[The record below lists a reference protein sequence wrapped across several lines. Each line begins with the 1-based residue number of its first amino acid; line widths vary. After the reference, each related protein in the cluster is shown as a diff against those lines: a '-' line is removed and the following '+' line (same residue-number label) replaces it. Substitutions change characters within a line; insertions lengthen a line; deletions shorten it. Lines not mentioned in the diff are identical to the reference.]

1 MLRRSTGGTVMT
13 DASKPTFEI
22 GIAMSGAISAGAY
35 SAGVFDFLIQALDAW
50 EKAKAEGTPDLPDYD
65 VRLKALSGASA
76 GAITAAIGVIA
87 AGGREAPATFASPA
101 PGSQDIRF
109 TLGRLYRSWVT
120 RPTLVS
126 PDGSPDLLS
135 LEDLA
140 GGRAVVS
147 VLNANLLTAIGVEAL
162 EAPGTLSPRPY
173 VASSLHLYMMLSN
186 LRGVPYAIHF
196 NGGQYNM
203 MTHADRVHYV
213 VEGIGAWKP
222 TPSPFADTDSG
233 TSIEATSLFGTTDA
247 SARPPEWLAFANAA
261 LASGAFPIGLSPRVI
276 ETATLQYA
284 KAKFPI
290 SEDQSELRPL
300 PTWPEAWRV
309 PSQDHLFSFVS
320 VDGGLI
326 NNDPFEYVRF
336 TLMKDPPRPNERKA
350 EKADRAVIM
359 IAPFPEAPPFL
370 GDGEP
375 SLGVLSI
382 ARHVVT
388 ALRQQVRFK
397 PDQLLAVAAEGTHS
411 RFMIS
416 PHRVP
421 PRIPGGEE
429 REETFSIA
437 SGLLGGFGGFV
448 LEAFRDHD
456 YQLGRRNCQYFLARH
471 LTIDKNHETL
481 HWPEGAAE
489 RLNAVIRKTLSDGS
503 VRDYVP
509 IIPLVGDALPEVPYP
524 SWARIG
530 EDAFA
535 LLITRIEARLVAV
548 ARRLIATEATSVRM
562 KLGLNFLLLV
572 GRNRIIDYIRLT
584 LLQDLVLRDQIEG
597 WSLPAAEMRPEVVRA
612 VLAALLDPA
621 FDLRTEA
628 GIARTTKLDVSL
640 VREIL
645 DLLTGAADARCQ
657 VWVAPWTRSDGPS
670 LYTLVSRRPSFLAT
684 LLQGRSPARLFAK
697 PVVDRK

>member
-1 MLRRSTGGTVMT
+1 MT
-13 DASKPTFEI
+13 NGSEPTFEI

-50 EKAKAEGTPDLPDYD
+50 ERAKAEGAPDLPDYD

-87 AGGREAPATFASPA
+87 VGGREAPATFPSPA
-101 PGSQDIRF
+101 PGNQNIRF

-126 PDGSPDLLS
+126 PDGTPDLLS

-140 GGRAVVS
+140 GGRPVIS
-147 VLNANLLTAIGVEAL
+147 VLNANVLTAIGAEAL
-162 EAPGTLSPRPY
+162 EATGTLSPRPY
-173 VASSLHLYMMLSN
+173 VANSLHLYMMLSN

-213 VEGIGAWKP
+213 VEGIGTWKP

-233 TSIEATSLFGTTDA
+233 TSIAATSLFGAMGA
-247 SARPPEWLAFANAA
+247 STPPPEWLAFANAA
-261 LASGAFPIGLSPRVI
+261 LASGAFPIGLSPRMI
-276 ETATLQYA
+276 ETATSQYA
-284 KAKFPI
+284 KVKFPI
-290 SEDQSELRPL
+290 SEDQSKLRPI

-309 PSQDHLFSFVS
+309 APQGYPFSFVS
-320 VDGGLI
+320 VDGGLT

-370 GDGEP
+370 GDSEP
-375 SLGVLSI
+375 PLGVLSI
-382 ARHVVT
+382 ARRVVT

-421 PRIPGGEE
+421 PSPPGGQE

-456 YQLGRRNCQYFLARH
+456 YQLGRRNCQYFLMRH
-471 LTIDKNHETL
+471 LTIDKNHKTL
-481 HWPEGAAE
+481 HWAEGAAE
-489 RLNAVIRKTLSDGS
+489 RRNAVIHTTLSDGS

-524 SWARIG
+524 RWARID

-548 ARRLIATEATSVRM
+548 ARRLVTTETTSVRM

-572 GRNRIIDYIRLT
+572 GRNRIVDYIRLT
-584 LLQDLVLRDQIEG
+584 LLQELVLRDQIEG
-597 WSLPAAEMRPEVVRA
+597 WPLPAADLRPDFVRA

-628 GIARTTKLDVSL
+628 GIARTAKLDASV
-640 VREIL
+640 VRKIL
-645 DLLTGAADARCQ
+645 DTLADAAGAHCQ
-657 VWVAPWTRSDGPS
+657 VWVAPWTRSDEPS
-670 LYTLVSRRPSFLAT
+670 FYTLVSRRPSFLAT

-697 PVVDRK
+697 PVVDGK

>member
-1 MLRRSTGGTVMT
+1 MT
-13 DASKPTFEI
+13 DGSKPTFEI

-35 SAGVFDFLIQALDAW
+35 SAGIFDFLIQALDAW
-50 EKAKAEGTPDLPDYD
+50 EKAKAEGAPDLPEYD

-87 AGGREAPATFASPA
+87 AGGREAPATFPSPA
-101 PGSQDIRF
+101 SGSQNIRF

-140 GGRAVVS
+140 GGRPVIS
-147 VLNANLLTAIGVEAL
+147 VLNANVLTAIGAEAL
-162 EAPGTLSPRPY
+162 EATGTLSPRPY
-173 VASSLHLYMMLSN
+173 VASSLHFYMMLSN

-213 VEGIGAWKP
+213 VEGIGTWKP
-222 TPSPFADTDSG
+222 SPSPFADTDSG
-233 TSIEATSLFGTTDA
+233 TSIAATSLFGATGA
-247 SARPPEWLAFANAA
+247 STRPPEWLAFANAA

-276 ETATLQYA
+276 ATATSQYA

-290 SEDQSELRPL
+290 SEDQSELSPI
-300 PTWPEAWRV
+300 PTWPDAWHV
-309 PSQDHLFSFVS
+309 ASSQDYPFSFVS

-336 TLMKDPPRPNERKA
+336 TLMKHPPRPNERNA

-375 SLGVLSI
+375 PLGVLSI
-382 ARHVVT
+382 ARRVIT

-421 PRIPGGEE
+421 PRTPGGEE
-429 REETFSIA
+429 REENFSIA

-456 YQLGRRNCQYFLARH
+456 YQLGRRNCQYFLMRH

-489 RLNAVIRKTLSDGS
+489 RRNAVIRKTLSDGS

-524 SWARIG
+524 TWARIG

-535 LLITRIEARLVAV
+535 LLITRIEARLIAV
-548 ARRLIATEATSVRM
+548 ARRLVATETTSARM

-572 GRNRIIDYIRLT
+572 GRNRIVDYIRLT
-584 LLQDLVLRDQIEG
+584 LLQELVLRDQIEG
-597 WSLPAAEMRPEVVRA
+597 WPLPATDIRPDYVRA

-628 GIARTTKLDVSL
+628 GIARTTKLDASV

-645 DLLTGAADARCQ
+645 DILTSATGARCQ
-657 VWVAPWTRSDGPS
+657 VWAAPWTTSDEPS